1 MNNRRLRRSK
11 HVNYKYDADIK
22 SETTLY
28 DLVESK
34 EKPMILILDQITDP
48 HNLGASMRSADAAG
62 ADVVVVPRNRSASLN
77 TTVRRIASGAAES
90 IAYVEVTNLA
100 RMMRELK
107 QYGVFVLGTADEAE
121 KSVYDVDLDCPLAL
135 VMGSEDEGLRRLTQ
149 ETCDELVHIPMFGAV
164 SCLNVSVAA
173 GVCLFEARRQ
183 RGATPVPQGRSLKL
197 KKP

>member
-1 MNNRRLRRSK
+1 MKNRRLRRSK

-22 SETTLY
+22 SETALY
-28 DLVESK
+28 DLVEAK

-48 HNLGASMRSADAAG
+48 HNLGACMRSADAAG

-90 IAYVEVTNLA
+90 ITYVEVTNLA

-107 QYGVFVLGTADEAE
+107 QYGVYVLGTADKAD
-121 KSVYDVDLDCPLAL
+121 KSVYDVDMDCPLAL
-135 VMGSEDEGLRRLTQ
+135 VMGSEGDGLRQLTQ
-149 ETCDELVHIPMFGAV
+149 DTCDELIHIPMFGGV
-164 SCLNVSVAA
+164 TCLNVSVAA

-183 RGATPVPQGRSLKL
+183 RGATPVALGRSLKL
-197 KKP
+197 RKP